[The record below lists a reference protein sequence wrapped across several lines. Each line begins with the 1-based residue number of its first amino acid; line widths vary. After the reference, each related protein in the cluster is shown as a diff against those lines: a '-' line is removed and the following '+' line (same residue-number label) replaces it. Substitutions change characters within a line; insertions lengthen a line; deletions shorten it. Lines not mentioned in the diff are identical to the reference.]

1 MMAAID
7 TYSPGGIPYTILVKP
22 GGDVIYRRIGLINPL
37 ELKKVIVEYLGRTY
51 K

>member
-1 MMAAID
+1 MSKCSISVAAAVD
-7 TYSPGGIPYTILVKP
+7 TYSPGGE
-22 GGDVIYRRIGLINPL
+22 VIYRRLGLINPL